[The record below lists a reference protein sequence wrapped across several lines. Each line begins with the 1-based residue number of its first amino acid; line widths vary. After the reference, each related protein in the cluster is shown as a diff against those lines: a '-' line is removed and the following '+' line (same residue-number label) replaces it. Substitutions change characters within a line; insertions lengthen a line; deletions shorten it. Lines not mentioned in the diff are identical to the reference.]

1 MRFEEFTCY
10 DKIYLCNILTQ
21 NGCVLTSFVKFLFS
35 FFRKGIRIK
44 KKAVADNPL
53 V

>member
-21 NGCVLTSFVKFLFS
+21 NGCVLTSFVKSLFS
-35 FFRKGIRIK
+35 FQEGNPNK
-44 KKAVADNPL
+44 KESSGR
-53 V
+53 